1 MRISDWSSD
10 VCSSDLTVPRPGQ
23 LQIDD
28 VVRLL
33 REARPDIA
41 EAIVTRRLALESART
56 GDIRSSAHVVHEPV
70 HAVADIG
77 LERGYNEARGGKSKR
92 RRAQLS
98 NHGRLPSRSGERC
111 GPAVHRPT
119 GRRIRSG
126 SRAPLRCPTDRK
138 SPRLN

>member
-10 VCSSDLTVPRPGQ
+10 VCSSDL
-23 LQIDD
+23 
-28 VVRLL
+28 
-33 REARPDIA
+33 
-41 EAIVTRRLALESART
+41 RLALESART

-111 GPAVHRPT
+111 GPEIGRAAFRDRGCRYVWIPVVAVSLNNKKDT
-119 GRRIRSG
+119 TSIR
-126 SRAPLRCPTDRK
+126 
-138 SPRLN
+138 